1 MHTHDG
7 SHIDAYDSYD
17 NTIIEIK
24 WAYIPTK
31 KYCNT
36 TIRMQIWYVTI
47 VAIKYHCSN

>member
-31 KYCNT
+31 NIATLPYECKYG
-36 TIRMQIWYVTI
+36 M
-47 VAIKYHCSN
+47 SP